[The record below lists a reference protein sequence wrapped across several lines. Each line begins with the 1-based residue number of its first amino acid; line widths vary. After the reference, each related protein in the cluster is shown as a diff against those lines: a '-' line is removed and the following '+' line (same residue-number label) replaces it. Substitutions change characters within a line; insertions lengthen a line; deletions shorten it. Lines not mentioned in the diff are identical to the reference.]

1 MKKLVLT
8 AAIACVAAIGQAA
21 TSNWGWSTG
30 TAVMK
35 DGYGKDGATYTP
47 VAISTTLF
55 LLAVADSGYTTQDAL
70 YQALNGGTK
79 SIADIKAMALDS
91 YTTGSDGKMSTT
103 REFHRTDAE
112 TGTTYYYA
120 IFAVSDDEN
129 YVYFSASKSG
139 NCVDDPGM
147 TTMQLATGTSAN
159 FKTTDSVTAG
169 GWYAAPEVVPEPTTG
184 LLVLLGIAGLALK
197 RRRA

>member
-8 AAIACVAAIGQAA
+8 AAIACIAAIGQAA
-21 TSNWGWSTG
+21 TSNWNWYTG
-30 TAVMK
+30 TQVMK
-35 DGYGKDGATYTP
+35 DGYGKDGASYTP
-47 VAISTTLF
+47 VAISTTLY

-70 YQALNGGTK
+70 YQALGNGSK

-91 YTTGSDGKMSTT
+91 YTTGADGKMTT
-103 REFHRTDAE
+103 ARDFHRTDAV

-120 IFAVSDDEN
+120 IFAVSADEN

-139 NCVDDPGM
+139 NCVDDPGV
-147 TTMQLATGTSAN
+147 TSLSLATGTSAN

-169 GWYAAPEVVPEPTTG
+169 GWYASPVPEPTCG
-184 LLVLLGIAGLALK
+184 LLVLLGVAGLALR

>member
-1 MKKLVLT
+1 MKKIVMT
-8 AAIACVAAIGQAA
+8 AAIACIAAIGQAA
-21 TSNWGWSTG
+21 TSNWTWYTG
-30 TAVMK
+30 TQVMK

-70 YQALNGGTK
+70 YQALGNGSK

-91 YTTGSDGKMSTT
+91 EATGSDGKLTVKQPFT
-103 REFHRTDAE
+103 RTDAV

-120 IFAVSDDEN
+120 IFAVSDDEK
-129 YVYFSASKSG
+129 YVYFSASRGG
-139 NCVDDPGM
+139 NAVDDPG
-147 TTMQLATGTSAN
+147 TTDISLATGTSAN
-159 FKTTDSVTAG
+159 FKTTDSVIAG

>member
-1 MKKLVLT
+1 MKKLILT
-8 AAIACVAAIGQAA
+8 AAMVCIAAIGQAA
-21 TSNWGWSTG
+21 TSNWNWYTG
-30 TAVMK
+30 TQVMK
-35 DGYGKDGATYTP
+35 DGYGKDTSSTYSP
-47 VAISTTLF
+47 VAISTTLY

-70 YQALNGGTK
+70 YQALGSGTK

-91 YTTGSDGKMSTT
+91 QATDASGKMSAQKL
-103 REFHRTDAE
+103 FHRTDAV

-120 IFAVSDDEN
+120 IFAVSDDEK
-129 YVYFSASKSG
+129 YVYFSASKAG
-139 NCVDDPGM
+139 NAVDDPGIA
-147 TTMQLATGTSAN
+147 TVSLATGTSAN

-169 GWYAAPEVVPEPTTG
+169 GWYSSPVPEPTTG

>member
-1 MKKLVLT
+1 MKKLVIT
-8 AAIACVAAIGQAA
+8 AAIACIAAVGQAA
-21 TSNWGWSTG
+21 TSNWNWYTG

-70 YQALNGGTK
+70 YQALGNGSK

-91 YTTGSDGKMSTT
+91 HATDSSGKMASP
-103 REFHRTDAE
+103 ELFHREDAV

-120 IFAVSDDEN
+120 IFAVSDDEK

-139 NCVDDPGM
+139 NAVDDPGV
-147 TTMQLATGTSAN
+147 TTVSLATGTSAN

>member
-1 MKKLVLT
+1 MKKLVMT
-8 AAIACVAAIGQAA
+8 AAIVCIAAIAQAA
-21 TSNWGWSTG
+21 TSNWNWYTG
-30 TAVMK
+30 TQVMK

-47 VAISTTLF
+47 VAISTTLY

-70 YQALNGGTK
+70 YQALGNGSK

-91 YTTGSDGKMSTT
+91 QATDSSGKMSAQKL
-103 REFHRTDAE
+103 FHREDAV

-120 IFAVSDDEN
+120 IFAVSDDEK

-139 NCVDDPGM
+139 NAVDDPGIA
-147 TTMQLATGTSAN
+147 TVSLATGTSAN

-169 GWYAAPEVVPEPTTG
+169 GWYSSPVPEPTTG